1 MYAAVLRT
9 PYALRTFG
17 AALLGRLSYGTVALS
32 LMLAV
37 TAATGSYAVAGAVMA
52 LYGAASVLLSPLR
65 ALLIDRYG
73 PRRALPPM
81 ALSYAALLAVLA
93 AVAWRPEAPA
103 WLLVA
108 LALPTGALTPPL
120 GPTMRTVWGQLL
132 SDRRLLQRA
141 YSLDGVAEELLLVS
155 GPVLVGVLVLWV
167 PAAFGV
173 ALSAALVAVGTL
185 VFVASPAVARVAAA
199 PRPAGRR
206 RTARGKVARRLRQ
219 PVAVTLGVGFALGA
233 ADLLVLAF
241 AEDRGRGGAAAWILA
256 ALSAGSAV
264 GGLVNGAVDRRGDP
278 RTRLAFLAVGLA
290 VALGAAALAPGLVAL
305 AVAAACVGLFVAP
318 ALTTAYLIA
327 DASVDAGFRTQA
339 GAWVNTSLNAGCSA
353 GTAGIGLLVGH
364 APLPLCFAAAALAP
378 LVAGVAALATFEQ
391 RGSYFKPL
399 RRLSSGIRGG
409 APWPAPRSRATV
421 SRDRQSSSPSSSD
434 E

>member
-65 ALLIDRYG
+65 AQFIDRYG

-93 AVAWRPEAPA
+93 AVVWRPGAPG

-120 GPTMRTVWGQLL
+120 GPTMRVVWGRMLAD
-132 SDRRLLQRA
+132 DRRLLQRA
-141 YSLDGVAEELLLVS
+141 YSLDGVAEELLLVC
-155 GPVLVGVLVLWV
+155 GPLLVGVLVLWA

-173 ALSAALVAVGTL
+173 ALSAGLVAVGTL
-185 VFVASPAVARVAAA
+185 AFVASPAVAGVAAV
-199 PRPAGRR
+199 PRTAGRR
-206 RTARGKVARRLRQ
+206 TAARGKVAGRLRQ

-241 AEDRGRGGAAAWILA
+241 AEDRGRGGSAAWILA

-264 GGLVNGAVDRRGDP
+264 GGLVNGAVDWRAP
-278 RTRLAFLAVGLA
+278 ARTRLAALAAGLA
-290 VALGAAALAPGLVAL
+290 AALGGAALAPGLGAL

-318 ALTTAYLIA
+318 ALTTAYLLA

-364 APLPLCFAAAALAP
+364 APLPLCFAAAAVAP
-378 LVAGVAALATFEQ
+378 LVAGVVALVH
-391 RGSYFKPL
+391 FKPL
-399 RRLSSGIRGG
+399 RRLSSGVRGG
-409 APWPAPRSRATV
+409 APWPAPRFRGTV
-421 SRDRQSSSPSSSD
+421 GRDRQSSSPSSSD

>member
-93 AVAWRPEAPA
+93 TVAWRPGAPG

-120 GPTMRTVWGQLL
+120 GPTMRTVWGRLL

-141 YSLDGVAEELLLVS
+141 YSLDGVAEELLLVC
-155 GPVLVGVLVLWV
+155 GPLLVGVLVLWA

-173 ALSAALVAVGTL
+173 ALSAGLVAVGTL
-185 VFVASPAVARVAAA
+185 AFVTSPAVAGVA
-199 PRPAGRR
+199 PVPKAGGR
-206 RTARGKVARRLRQ
+206 RTARGKIARDLRQ
-219 PVAVTLGVGFALGA
+219 PVVVTLGVGIALGA

-241 AEDRGRGGAAAWILA
+241 AEERGRGGSAAWILA

-264 GGLVNGAVDRRGDP
+264 GGLLNGAVDWRGTA
-278 RTRLAFLAVGLA
+278 RARLPFLAAGLA
-290 VALGAAALAPGLVAL
+290 AALGGAALAPGLPAL
-305 AVAAACVGLFVAP
+305 ALAAACVGLFVAP

-327 DASVDAGFRTQA
+327 DESVDDGFRTQA
-339 GAWVNTSLNAGCSA
+339 GAWVNTSLNAGSSA
-353 GTAGIGLLVGH
+353 GTAGVGLLVGH

-378 LVAGVAALATFEQ
+378 LAAALLPKGDAAPAAALQ
-391 RGSYFKPL
+391 PQAAARPRGS
-399 RRLSSGIRGG
+399 R
-409 APWPAPRSRATV
+409 
-421 SRDRQSSSPSSSD
+421 SSSSAD
-434 E
+434 

>member
-65 ALLIDRYG
+65 ALFIDRYG

-81 ALSYAALLAVLA
+81 ALAYAALLALFA
-93 AVAWRPEAPA
+93 AVAWRPGASGP
-103 WLLVA
+103 LLVA

-120 GPTMRTVWGQLL
+120 GPTMRTVWGRMLAA
-132 SDRRLLQRA
+132 DRRLLQRA
-141 YSLDGVAEELLLVS
+141 YSLDGVAEELLLVC
-155 GPVLVGVLVLWV
+155 GPLLVGVLVLWA

-173 ALSAALVAVGTL
+173 ALSAGFVAVGTL
-185 VFVASPAVARVAAA
+185 LFVASPAVGRVAAV
-199 PRPAGRR
+199 PRTAGPRR
-206 RTARGKVARRLRQ
+206 SVRGRTARRMRQ
-219 PVAVTLGVGFALGA
+219 PVVVTLGVGVALGA

-241 AEDRGRGGAAAWILA
+241 AEERGRGGAAAWILA

-264 GGLVNGAVDRRGDP
+264 GGLVNGAVDWRAPARS
-278 RTRLAFLAVGLA
+278 RLAFLAVGLA
-290 VALGAAALAPGLVAL
+290 AALGGAALAPGLVAL
-305 AVAAACVGLFVAP
+305 AVAAAGVGLFVAP

-327 DASVDAGFRTQA
+327 DESVDAGFRTQA

-353 GTAGIGLLVGH
+353 GTAGVGLLVGH
-364 APLPLCFAAAALAP
+364 VPLPVCFAAAALAP
-378 LVAGVAALATFEQ
+378 LLAGAVVFRAPAAIEQ
-391 RGSYFKPL
+391 RGPGRSPVA
-399 RRLSSGIRGG
+399 R
-409 APWPAPRSRATV
+409 APVPG
-421 SRDRQSSSPSSSD
+421 DRQSSSPSSSD
-434 E
+434 V

>member
-65 ALLIDRYG
+65 ALFIDRYG

-81 ALSYAALLAVLA
+81 ALSYAALLALFAV
-93 AVAWRPEAPA
+93 VAWRPGASGP
-103 WLLVA
+103 LLVA

-120 GPTMRTVWGQLL
+120 GPTMRVVWGRMLAD
-132 SDRRLLQRA
+132 DRRLLQRA
-141 YSLDGVAEELLLVS
+141 YSLDGVAEELLLVC
-155 GPVLVGVLVLWV
+155 GPLLVGVLVLWA

-173 ALSAALVAVGTL
+173 ALSAGLVAVGTL
-185 VFVASPAVARVAAA
+185 AFVASPAVAGVAAV
-199 PRPAGRR
+199 PRAAGRPR
-206 RTARGKVARRLRQ
+206 AARGKLARRLRQ
-219 PVAVTLGVGFALGA
+219 PVVVTLGVGVALGA

-241 AEDRGRGGAAAWILA
+241 AEERGRGGAAAWILA

-264 GGLVNGAVDRRGDP
+264 GGLVNGAVDWRAP
-278 RTRLAFLAVGLA
+278 ARTRLAVLAAGLA
-290 VALGAAALAPGLVAL
+290 AALGGAALAPGLGAL

-318 ALTTAYLIA
+318 ALTTAYLLA
-327 DASVDAGFRTQA
+327 DESVDAGFRTQA

-353 GTAGIGLLVGH
+353 GTAGIGLLVGQVPLPVCFAVAAVAPLLVALPLKAPHLDESRRGPGRSPVAH
-364 APLPLCFAAAALAP
+364 APVP
-378 LVAGVAALATFEQ
+378 GE
-391 RGSYFKPL
+391 
-399 RRLSSGIRGG
+399 
-409 APWPAPRSRATV
+409 
-421 SRDRQSSSPSSSD
+421 RQSSSPSSSD
-434 E
+434 A

>member
-81 ALSYAALLAVLA
+81 ALSYAALLAVFA
-93 AVAWRPEAPA
+93 AVAWRPGAPGP
-103 WLLVA
+103 LLVA

-120 GPTMRTVWGQLL
+120 GPTMRTVWGRMLP
-132 SDRRLLQRA
+132 DRRLLQRA
-141 YSLDGVAEELLLVS
+141 YSLDGVAEELLLVC
-155 GPVLVGVLVLWV
+155 GPLLVGVLVLWA

-173 ALSAALVAVGTL
+173 ALSAGLVAVGTL
-185 VFVASPAVARVAAA
+185 VFVASPVVADVAGA
-199 PRPAGRR
+199 PRTGGRR
-206 RTARGKVARRLRQ
+206 PAARGHVARRLRQ
-219 PVAVTLGVGFALGA
+219 PVVMTLGVGAALGA

-241 AEDRGRGGAAAWILA
+241 AEERGSGGAAAWVLA

-264 GGLVNGAVDRRGDP
+264 GGLVNGAVDWRGP
-278 RTRLAFLAVGLA
+278 ARTRLAFLAVGLA
-290 VALGAAALAPGLVAL
+290 VALAGAALAPGLGAL
-305 AVAAACVGLFVAP
+305 AVAAAGAGLFVAP

-327 DASVDAGFRTQA
+327 DESVDAGFRTQA

-353 GTAGIGLLVGH
+353 GSAGAGLLLAH
-364 APLPLCFAAAALAP
+364 APLPMCFAAAALAP
-378 LVAGVAALATFEQ
+378 LLVSLTPRHRAE
-391 RGSYFKPL
+391 PL
-399 RRLSSGIRGG
+399 TNEH
-409 APWPAPRSRATV
+409 PAPVTAPTAT
-421 SRDRQSSSPSSSD
+421 RG
-434 E
+434 